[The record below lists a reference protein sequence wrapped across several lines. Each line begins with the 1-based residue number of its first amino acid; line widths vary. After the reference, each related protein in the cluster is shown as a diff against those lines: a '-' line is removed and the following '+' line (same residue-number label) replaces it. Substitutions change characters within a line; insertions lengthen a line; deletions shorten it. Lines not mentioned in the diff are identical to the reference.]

1 MSEAKTINRI
11 YLIYNIYIL
20 SQIIGSINMNKE
32 TQEFENS
39 TLNFF
44 IESFLSKQ
52 NFSDEK

>member
-32 TQEFENS
+32 TQDFENS